1 MGVNINNSSVFFVTR
16 LDISGN
22 IHLLG
27 TGMAACDFTHLQESQ
42 PLLLSR
48 DDFLVRNPLFRE
60 SIYIYMEG
68 LILIWGAG
76 KAMRYSLGPQESTKL
91 FGKTSLQCRS
101 TRKKCA
107 LTSLMRVCLSGC
119 GIYYIYIYINI
130 RGQNQT
136 YFVGY
141 HLDPMVRRCCSR
153 PLGLGVL
160 TLLSGPCCPKMAC
173 EMCRSKIHVNPG

>member
-1 MGVNINNSSVFFVTR
+1 MGVNINSSGFFVTR

-27 TGMAACDFTHLQESQ
+27 TGMAACHFTHLQESQ

-48 DDFLVRNPLFRE
+48 DDFVVRNPLFRE
-60 SIYIYMEG
+60 SIYGRIDSYLG
-68 LILIWGAG
+68 GWKSNAVFLGPAG
-76 KAMRYSLGPQESTKL
+76 KYKAFREDFASVQKYTQEMCLG
-91 FGKTSLQCRS
+91 FIDAG
-101 TRKKCA
+101 
-107 LTSLMRVCLSGC
+107 LSQWMWD
-119 GIYYIYIYINI
+119 ILYNNI

-160 TLLSGPCCPKMAC
+160 YCQAHAVRKWLARCVDQ
-173 EMCRSKIHVNPG
+173 R